1 MGFLGVPRWRSPK
14 YASEKTQALGHFHIV
29 PLSLSVC
36 LSFFLSVSAA
46 VVALHSTQLSHQSWR
61 AGIFLTAEAPGNS
74 LYQGGIHPVKR
85 TARRNSADFLF
96 TQFDAGFEISDLE
109 MLY

>member
-1 MGFLGVPRWRSPK
+1 MPLIWFERAEWGFWVFLGGVGPLPRC
-14 YASEKTQALGHFHIV
+14 A
-29 PLSLSVC
+29 SLSFC